1 MNVQMSAFWIDLITY
16 GAVAIIAMGL
26 MPVVLGTGFRRQV
39 NVLFALLLLAFALW
53 AGTAVVLR
61 ISLWRVWQAGP
72 VQQFWMEISS
82 LAFLLIAPLML
93 AFSAAYV
100 NTRARW
106 PCWVALLGTVGIG
119 FTAIPLFRHQV
130 IYNVHITPSGTVS
143 WDRTP
148 LGLVL
153 SLPQAAGPI
162 LSLVVLWQERRRIRE
177 YPLTGAFALMLASA
191 LVFSIVPVNFPSLSL
206 TTLIAV
212 VIMAYAV
219 LNRQLFSP
227 LRELTR
233 ELERRVEERTRE
245 LAQTSLRLQEANRE
259 LARRTAQLEA
269 ASTVARRAAE
279 IRDLEALLNETVR
292 LISERFGF
300 YHAGIFLIDE
310 AGKYA
315 VLRAAS
321 SEGGRRMLARGHRL
335 AVGEVGIVGYVAG
348 TGSPRIALDVG
359 EDAVFFS
366 NPDLPHTRSE
376 MALPLKVGER
386 VIGVLDVQSVE
397 PAAFTGEDV
406 AVLQTMADQ
415 IALAIENARL
425 LEEAQDRLREIAALT
440 GHAIRAGWER
450 MVSERPTWGYIY
462 DGVEVRPRE
471 QATLPEDASP
481 GLTIPL
487 QLATGETIGRVA
499 LAFPDRPPT
508 EEDMALAQAV
518 AQQAALALESARLFQ
533 ETRRTLAETEALYRA
548 ARAISEATS
557 IEGIVRGAA
566 EIAPLMGFTA
576 CSLTI
581 ATLTDPDGVPTHGDI
596 YPLVSAGEEWLALP
610 PMQAFPIADRQ
621 AARRVLDEPDV
632 VLVYADV
639 EDPGAGIPE
648 GVRET
653 TRNMG
658 MRGLVT
664 AGLSLFGRALGF
676 LSFISP
682 NPITGISEEHIRRI
696 RTVADQV
703 AVALENRRLL
713 EETAR
718 RAEWERIRAEVAA
731 RVRASTDMETILR
744 TAVREL
750 GRAFRAAEGV
760 IQLHGGDGQGGG
772 PVK

>member
-1 MNVQMSAFWIDLITY
+1 MNVQMSAFWIDLIAY
-16 GAVAIIAMGL
+16 GSVAIIALGL
-26 MPVVLGTGFRRQV
+26 MPVVLGTGLRQRV
-39 NVLFALLLLAFALW
+39 NVLFALLLLAIALW
-53 AGTAVVLR
+53 AGTAVSLR
-61 ISLWRVWQAGP
+61 ISLWRIWQAGP

-106 PCWVALLGTVGIG
+106 PYWVALLGTVGIG
-119 FTAIPLFRHQV
+119 FTAIPLFRHQI
-130 IYNVHITPSGTVS
+130 IYNVHITPSGAIS

-148 LGLVL
+148 LGFVL
-153 SLPQAAGPI
+153 SLPQAVGPI
-162 LSLVVLWQERRRIRE
+162 LSLVLLWQERRRIRE
-177 YPLTGAFALMLASA
+177 HPLMGAFVLMLASA

-206 TTLIAV
+206 TTLIVV
-212 VIMAYAV
+212 VILAYAV

-245 LAQTSLRLQEANRE
+245 LAETSLRLQEANRD
-259 LARRTAQLEA
+259 LARRTSQLEA

-279 IRDLEALLNETVR
+279 IRDVDALLDETVH

-310 AGKYA
+310 VGEYA

-321 SEGGRRMLARGHRL
+321 SEGGKRMLARGHRL
-335 AVGEVGIVGYVAG
+335 AVGEMGIVGYVAG
-348 TGSPRIALDVG
+348 TGRPRIALDVG

-397 PAAFTGEDV
+397 PSAFTGEDV

-425 LEEAQDRLREIAALT
+425 LAEIQDRLREVEALSREY
-440 GHAIRAGWER
+440 ARRQWEQ
-450 MVSERPTWGYIY
+450 MASERPGWGYVY
-462 DGVEVRPRE
+462 DGVEVRHMKM
-471 QATLPEDASP
+471 ALPPEGGFS
-481 GLTIPL
+481 GLMIPL
-487 QLATGETIGRVA
+487 QLATGETIGQVA
-499 LAFPDRPPT
+499 LALPDRPPT

-533 ETRRTLAETEALYRA
+533 ETRRTLAEMETLYRA
-548 ARAISEATS
+548 SEAISKAVSPDEVLRAFVDYVIPSRIERCVLALLDPESPPEEMAVDVVAAWDRGKERSPSLGRRWSIAQIPFIARQSTEPVAISDMATYPDADEVS
-557 IEGIVRGAA
+557 RHVFMNILGVRAVLGI
-566 EIAPLMGFTA
+566 PLITGGRLLGWLMVE
-576 CSLTI
+576 SLTGPYEFSEREVRLYR
-581 ATLTDPDGVPTHGDI
+581 TL
-596 YPLVSAGEEWLALP
+596 
-610 PMQAFPIADRQ
+610 
-621 AARRVLDEPDV
+621 
-632 VLVYADV
+632 
-639 EDPGAGIPE
+639 
-648 GVRET
+648 
-653 TRNMG
+653 
-658 MRGLVT
+658 
-664 AGLSLFGRALGF
+664 
-676 LSFISP
+676 
-682 NPITGISEEHIRRI
+682 
-696 RTVADQV
+696 ADQA
-703 AVALENRRLL
+703 AVALERMRLF
-713 EETAR
+713 EETRR

-750 GRAFRAAEGV
+750 GRAFRAAEGM
-760 IQLHGGDGQGGG
+760 IQLYRGDGQG
-772 PVK
+772 